1 VSTEGL
7 SLLKRLEGFR
17 AAPLTLADGRCVVG
31 YGHVQ
36 AMAPNAPVTEAEAE
50 AWLRADLAP
59 LEAMLAERLLAPVS
73 QPQFDALASF
83 AFSIGIGSFVK
94 SDVLRRF
101 NAGEPIAA
109 ACAMDAWRKSRVG
122 GEPAV
127 LDALVRRR
135 AAEKAVF
142 LDLNVLVPA
151 PSAFVSPEIDHAA
164 SILGQPTRVSALP
177 TAATPAGPDDT
188 VLKIA
193 SILAADPNTAHALKP
208 PPVMAAFDDDEEEP
222 VLVLTERAPPPN
234 TARPAP
240 SSRWPSVTSCSTKA
254 TPRAPRTRWRSPPP
268 RSSRTRAW
276 RPAKPRRSWPWVRST
291 KLTGWPNKRSTKIPD
306 TPSRATCLG

>member
-1 VSTEGL
+1 MPHAVSPEGL

-17 AAPLTLADGRCVVG
+17 AEPLALADGRFVAG
-31 YGHVQ
+31 YGHVL
-36 AMAPNAPVTEAEAE
+36 AMAPNEKITEQQAE

-59 LEAMLAERLLAPVS
+59 VEAMLADRLLAPAS

-83 AFSIGIGSFVK
+83 AFSIGAAAFVK

-142 LDLNVLVPA
+142 LDLTALVPA
-151 PSAFVSPEIDHAA
+151 PSAFVAAEIDHAA
-164 SILGQPTRVSALP
+164 AILGQPTKVQPLP
-177 TAATPAGPDDT
+177 TAASRAETPDETARK
-188 VLKIA
+188 LA
-193 SILAADPNTAHALKP
+193 QILAADPNTAHALKP
-208 PPVMAAFDDDEEEP
+208 PPAAALDEEDAPP
-222 VLVLTERAPPPN
+222 VLVLTERA
-234 TARPAP
+234 APAP
-240 SSRWPSVTSCSTKA
+240 A
-254 TPRAPRTRWRSPPP
+254 APADLTGLALFGVAGAGLFAAGLVGLNQGKSFIFLLLAAPGAVMLGAA
-268 RSSRTRAW
+268 AW
-276 RPAKPRRSWPWVRST
+276 RLLKDGGIAR
-291 KLTGWPNKRSTKIPD
+291 
-306 TPSRATCLG
+306 LGGALRG

>member
-1 VSTEGL
+1 MPHAVSTEGL

-17 AAPLTLADGRCVVG
+17 AAPLMLADGRCVVG

-50 AWLRADLAP
+50 ALLRADLAP
-59 LEAMLAERLLAPVS
+59 VEAMLAERLLAPVS

-83 AFSIGIGSFVK
+83 AFSIGIATFTK

-151 PSAFVSPEIDHAA
+151 PSAFVAPEIDHAA
-164 SILGQPTRVSALP
+164 SILGQPTRVLALP
-177 TAATPAGPDDT
+177 AAATAPAGPDET
-188 VLKIA
+188 ARKIA

-208 PPVMAAFDDDEEEP
+208 PPVMAALDDEEDEP
-222 VLVLTERAPPPN
+222 VLVLTERAPAPN
-234 TARPAP
+234 TAADITGLALFGIAGAGLFAAGLVALNEGQTAAFLLLTAP
-240 SSRWPSVTSCSTKA
+240 GAVMLASA
-254 TPRAPRTRWRSPPP
+254 
-268 RSSRTRAW
+268 AW
-276 RPAKPRRSWPWVRST
+276 RLLKDAALARFGSALR
-291 KLTGWPNKRSTKIPD
+291 G
-306 TPSRATCLG
+306 